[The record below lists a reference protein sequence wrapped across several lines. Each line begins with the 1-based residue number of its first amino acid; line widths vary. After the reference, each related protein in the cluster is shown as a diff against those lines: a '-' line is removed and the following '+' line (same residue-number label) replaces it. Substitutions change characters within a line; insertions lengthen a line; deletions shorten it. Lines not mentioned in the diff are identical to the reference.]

1 MSLSEKINNDIKEA
15 MKAKD
20 KVALA
25 AIRSIKSAILLEET
39 KGGDAQVDDTK
50 VVQIIQKLLKQRKD
64 SAALYQEQG
73 REDLVNEEMEQ
84 AAIIEKYLPQQLS
97 ANEIKEVVLQ
107 AIQSTGVTS
116 AKDMGKVMG
125 VVSKAL
131 AGKADNKLVAD
142 VVKDTLAQL

>member
-39 KGGDAQVDDTK
+39 KGGDAQVGDTK

-97 ANEIKEVVLQ
+97 TNEIKEVVLQ
-107 AIQSTGVTS
+107 AIQSTGATS

>member
-1 MSLSEKINNDIKEA
+1 MSLTDKINNDIKEA
-15 MKAKD
+15 MKSKD
-20 KVALA
+20 KIALA

-97 ANEIKEVVLQ
+97 AMEIKEVVLQ
-107 AIQSTGVTS
+107 AIQTTGATS

-125 VVSKAL
+125 IVSKSL

>member
-50 VVQIIQKLLKQRKD
+50 VVQIIQKLLKQRND
-64 SAALYQEQG
+64 SAALYQGQG

-84 AAIIEKYLPQQLS
+84 AALI
-97 ANEIKEVVLQ
+97 
-107 AIQSTGVTS
+107 
-116 AKDMGKVMG
+116 
-125 VVSKAL
+125 
-131 AGKADNKLVAD
+131 
-142 VVKDTLAQL
+142 

>member
-39 KGGDAQVDDTK
+39 KGGDAQVHDTK

-107 AIQSTGVTS
+107 AIQSTGATS

>member
-84 AAIIEKYLPQQLS
+84 AAIIEKYLPQQFS

-107 AIQSTGVTS
+107 AIQSTGATS

>member
-107 AIQSTGVTS
+107 AIQSTGATS

>member
-15 MKAKD
+15 MKSKD

-50 VVQIIQKLLKQRKD
+50 VIQIIQKLLKQRKD
-64 SAALYQEQG
+64 SAVLYQEQG
-73 REDLVNEEMEQ
+73 REDLVKEEMDQ
-84 AAIIEKYLPQQLS
+84 AEIIEKYLPKQLS
-97 ANEIKEVVLQ
+97 ESEIKEVVLKAVQ
-107 AIQSTGVTS
+107 TTGATG

-125 VVSKAL
+125 VVSKEL

-142 VVKDTLAQL
+142 VVKNVLNEL